1 MSKNVHTSGKRKRAV
16 ARATLSTGN
25 GNVRINGMPLENY
38 EPKVA
43 MMKIQEPLILAGDMV
58 KKLNINVKVFGGGWS
73 SQSEAVRL
81 AIGRGLVEINKSLKK
96 TFQDYDRHL
105 LVGDVRRNEPC
116 KPNDS
121 KPRAKRQKSYR

>member
-1 MSKNVHTSGKRKRAV
+1 MSKNVHTSGKRKQAI

-25 GNVRINGMPLENY
+25 GNVHVNGRPLEHF

-43 MMKIQEPLILAGDMV
+43 MMKIQEPLMLAGDMV